1 MSRTLPAS
9 ITAVSPSLRRST
21 SVSSRTW
28 RTGTPDAR
36 ISAIW
41 RFRDL
46 CDAAGVAPAFAGVGQ
61 GMLRAYEAAGMA
73 SVTLPD
79 GRAMA
84 LSGDQDPQK
93 VLRLLAAG
101 GAGD

>member
-1 MSRTLPAS
+1 MRSSDLGHERGGELRQRPALGEGLL
-9 ITAVSPSLRRST
+9 TAEGAHWRWQRR
-21 SVSSRTW
+21 
-28 RTGTPDAR
+28 
-36 ISAIW
+36 
-41 RFRDL
+41 
-46 CDAAGVAPAFAGVGQ
+46 GVAPAFAGVGH
-61 GMLRAYEAAGMA
+61 GMQRAYEAAGMA